1 MKKFFKRGAL
11 LLLFV
16 IVTFWIYELSIT
28 PPTTGDWQTHLA
40 TPSTAEFNGDM
51 VTIKNVRNYRY
62 YPTEKDIHPAYYD
75 KTYDMSKIKKVWY
88 TAEPF
93 NENKQAAH
101 TYVSFEFENGDF
113 FAITIEARKTKDQVY
128 SIWKGFL
135 RTYPLVYIVADERD
149 VTLLRA
155 NLRKD
160 KVYVYPVKLSDPKNA
175 KILLENMLTEMNTLL
190 VKPRWYNT
198 VWSNCTS
205 EIAKQVDK
213 VSSGRVPLLTWKLV
227 LTASADELALDH
239 GLLDTNLSIDD
250 ARAKYQIN
258 EKSEKAGDIPNYS
271 KLIRAED

>member
-1 MKKFFKRGAL
+1 MKKFFKNL
-11 LLLFV
+11 LLALALGVLVFV
-16 IVTFWIYELSIT
+16 VYELT
-28 PPTTGDWQTHLA
+28 LKPPVTGDWQTHLA

-62 YPTEKDIHPAYYD
+62 SPTEKDMHPAYYD
-75 KTYDMSKIKKVWY
+75 KTYDMSKIKRVWY

-101 TYVSFEFENGDF
+101 TFVSFEFANGDF

-128 SIWKGFL
+128 SIVKGFL
-135 RTYPLVYIVADERD
+135 RTYPLIYIVADERD

-160 KVYVYPVKLSDPKNA
+160 NVYVYPVKLSDPKNA
-175 KILLENMLTEMNTLL
+175 EVLLKNMLTEMNTLL

-205 EIAKQVDK
+205 EIAKQVND
-213 VSSGRVPLLTWKLV
+213 VSSGRVPELTWRLV
-227 LTASADELALDH
+227 LTASADKLALER
-239 GLLDTNLSIDD
+239 GLIDTDLNIDE
-250 ARAKYQIN
+250 ARIKYQIN
-258 EKSEKAGDIPNYS
+258 AKSEKAGDVPNYS
-271 KLIRAED
+271 KLIRVQD